1 MHMCKAKKE
10 ERLIMKKTKK
20 TAVII
25 CGIVFVLIVAGLI
38 WSGATRKSSIENI
51 KLTYGRGASSYADD
65 RYMADSKS
73 DGDFGLNAMI
83 MNKEELV
90 MEAAKYDDAP
100 APAMGNG
107 SAPAL
112 TDGKKLKKTY
122 NYTVETT
129 EYDDYKKEIAD
140 KVSSL
145 GGYMEQQQEYVDQ
158 HQNKSMTETYS
169 VREMNYTI
177 RVPSDRIGELLSIVS
192 SADVVSSNEYVEDVT
207 TQYIDLETH
216 IAALRDEYG
225 ILEKLLQQASSVTEI
240 IEVQDRLSDINYEI
254 GSYEKSMEQLAKD
267 IDYSKLYLRVD
278 EVVYYQDT
286 VVRFTSDI
294 TRRWYD
300 MFEEYMSY
308 AFPVIVLFVM
318 TILPVVILL
327 GFVAV
332 FFGRMIAKNKSKFQQ
347 TVILKREDEANK
359 AEEK

>member
-1 MHMCKAKKE
+1 MKK
-10 ERLIMKKTKK
+10 MKKT
-20 TAVII
+20 TVII
-25 CGIVFVLIVAGLI
+25 CGIVLALIMSGLI
-38 WSGATRKSSIENI
+38 WSGATRKSSVENI
-51 KLTYGRGASSYADD
+51 KLTYGKGASGYADTG
-65 RYMADSKS
+65 YVTNAQA
-73 DGDFGLNAMI
+73 GGGLGFNTMSMDKAEF
-83 MNKEELV
+83 N
-90 MEAAKYDDAP
+90 MEAAQDSYAP
-100 APAMGNG
+100 AGAVENEN
-107 SAPAL
+107 APDL

-129 EYDDYKKEIAD
+129 EYDNYKKEIAD

-177 RVPSDRIGELLSIVS
+177 RVPSEKIGELLSVVS

-216 IAALRDEYG
+216 IEALREEYG
-225 ILEKLLQQASSVTEI
+225 ILEELLAQATSVTEI
-240 IEVQDRLSDINYEI
+240 IEVQDRLSAINYEI

-267 IDYSKLYLRVD
+267 IDYSKLYLCVD

-308 AFPVIVLFVM
+308 AFPVIVLFVI
-318 TILPVVILL
+318 TILPVVVML
-327 GFVAV
+327 GFLAV
-332 FFGRMIAKNKSKFQQ
+332 FFSRMIAKGRSRFQQ
-347 TVILKREDEANK
+347 TVILKREDEENK
-359 AEEK
+359 EEEK

>member
-1 MHMCKAKKE
+1 
-10 ERLIMKKTKK
+10 MKKLKK
-20 TAVII
+20 TSVII
-25 CGIVFVLIVAGLI
+25 CGIVLVLIVAGLA
-38 WSGATRKSSIENI
+38 WSGATRKSSVENI
-51 KLTYGRGASSYADD
+51 KLTYGRGASGYADAG
-65 RYMADSKS
+65 YVTNAQA
-73 DGDFGLNAMI
+73 GGGFGFNAMP
-83 MNKEELV
+83 MDKAELI
-90 MEAAKYDDAP
+90 MEAAADDGYAP
-100 APAMGNG
+100 AAAPAANGN
-107 SAPAL
+107 APAL
-112 TDGKKLKKTY
+112 TDGKKLRKTY

-129 EYDDYKKEIAD
+129 EYDNYKKEIAD

-177 RVPSDRIGELLSIVS
+177 RVPSDRIGELLSVVS

-216 IAALRDEYG
+216 IKALREEYG
-225 ILEKLLQQASSVTEI
+225 ILEKLLHQASSVTEI

-267 IDYSKLYLRVD
+267 IDYSKLYLCVD

-300 MFEEYMSY
+300 MFEEYISY
-308 AFPVIVLFVM
+308 AFPVIVLFVI
-318 TILPVVILL
+318 TILPVVVML
-327 GFVAV
+327 GFLAV
-332 FFGRMIAKNKSKFQQ
+332 FFGRMIAKGKSKFQQ
-347 TVILKREDEANK
+347 TVILKRDD
-359 AEEK
+359 EEKRAEDLNTEEK